1 MDIDDLQQGSEMRF
15 FDVRVRVVEIGLKQF
30 RRFHFHPFE
39 RFQARPSLDRRIIII
54 NQAIHPLLIC
64 LVRSEVRIT
73 PFFFLL
79 LLDDDIHHSVQAL
92 LASEYAFSGFVFKEG
107 AVDEAFALGELFLN
121 LLPQFLDPFI
131 HQWQQL
137 WCKILRNRI
146 LSKSAVKQRLLKL
159 LLSQLILLLLAFL
172 LILALPFR
180 LLEED
185 IVNDLLLELRSQP
198 LQPLV
203 GIAIPI
209 TYKIILQFAILLKE
223 VMQILLV

>member
-1 MDIDDLQQGSEMRF
+1 M
-15 FDVRVRVVEIGLKQF
+15 RVVRIGLKQF

-39 RFQARPSLDRRIIII
+39 RLQARPSLDRRIIIV

-64 LVRSEVRIT
+64 LTGSEVRIT

-79 LLDDDIHHSVQAL
+79 LLDDDIHHSVQTL

-107 AVDEAFALGELFLN
+107 AVDEAFALGELFLY

-131 HQWQQL
+131 HQWQQF

-172 LILALPFR
+172 LILILALPFR
-180 LLEED
+180 LLEENT
-185 IVNDLLLELRSQP
+185 VNDLLLELRSQS

-203 GIAIPI
+203 GIAIPL
-209 TYKIILQFAILLKE
+209 TYEIILQFAILLKE
-223 VMQILLV
+223 VMQVLLV